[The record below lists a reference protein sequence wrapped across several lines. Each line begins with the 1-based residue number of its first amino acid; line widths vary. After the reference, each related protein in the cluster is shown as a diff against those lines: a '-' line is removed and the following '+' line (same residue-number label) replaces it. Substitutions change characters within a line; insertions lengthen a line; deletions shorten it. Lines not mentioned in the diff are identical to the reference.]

1 LIIAKIADGILSKMG
16 IIETKNFKIW
26 QSVEVQCFFEGTN
39 LVASDVKISKT
50 LKLIKGDAYLFD
62 LIASNPK
69 LL

>member
-1 LIIAKIADGILSKMG
+1 MG

-39 LVASDVKISKT
+39 LVTSDVKIGKT